1 MKMKRALVLPL
12 AGLLAAG
19 AVSIVTASPA
29 EATPSSCTVSYISS
43 GSLHIGARARCTAG
57 SGQYRVATTCTDEL
71 RGSSGTYYGSWVNI
85 GSYSSVTCP
94 NSGGSQWLAT
104 NAHLQTR

>member
-1 MKMKRALVLPL
+1 MKVKRALVLPL

-19 AVSIVTASPA
+19 AVSIVTAPAA
-29 EATPSSCTVSYISS
+29 EATPTGCTVSYLTS
-43 GSLHIGARARCTAG
+43 GSLRIGAHARCTGG

-71 RGSSGTYYGSWVNI
+71 RGSSGTYYGAWVGI

-94 NSGGSQWLAT
+94 NSGGTQWLAT

>member
-1 MKMKRALVLPL
+1 MNAKRLFVLPL

-19 AVSIVTASPA
+19 AVTAVTAGPA
-29 EATPSSCTVSYISS
+29 EATPTNCSVSYLTS
-43 GSLHIGARARCTAG
+43 GSLRIGAHGRCTAG
-57 SGQYRVATTCTDEL
+57 TGQYRIATTCTDEL
-71 RGSSGTYYGSWVNI
+71 RGSSVTYYGGWVGI

-104 NAHLQTR
+104 NAHLQFR

>member
-1 MKMKRALVLPL
+1 MNAKRLLVLPI
-12 AGLLAAG
+12 AGLLTAG
-19 AVSIVTASPA
+19 AVSIVTAAPA
-29 EATPSSCTVSYISS
+29 EATPSSCTVSYLTS
-43 GSLHIGARARCTAG
+43 GSLKIGARARCTAG
-57 SGQYRVATTCTDEL
+57 TGQYRVATTCTDEL
-71 RGSSGTYYGSWVNI
+71 RGSSGTYYGAWVGI